1 MAITAGGIGAG
12 YPTDV
17 DGGGRAASFTPAYAA
32 GIHSPTHST
41 DYSSFTTP
49 CPAGLSGA
57 GRIRLPGDCSNVETN

>member
-1 MAITAGGIGAG
+1 MAIPAGGIGAVFQS
-12 YPTDV
+12 DAER
-17 DGGGRAASFTPAYAA
+17 GGRRAAVILPQIV
-32 GIHSPTHST
+32 GGQLPSPIV